1 MARKKKQVAEFRYY
15 QMPENRVLFALLGEK
30 WRQQYGRDID
40 YLHFHNYLEIGYC
53 YEGSGY
59 MTLGEKE
66 ISYHGGMFTVIP
78 KNYLHTTNSMPGKL
92 SSWEYLF
99 VDVEKLLEKMVVG
112 TPGCAE
118 QMARRINSRAI
129 FAESSKYPHLADLI
143 KAIMNI
149 IRSGEMYCQQE
160 AEGLMLAFLTEVARR
175 NGENSETY
183 SQNARTGMKLK
194 SDNLFLRIIDY
205 ISEHYGEALKISDI
219 AKWAHIS
226 ETQFR
231 RMFSS
236 YMNMSPLE
244 YINVVRIQA
253 ACEYLKKTDEPVA
266 MIAAKCGFTVSST
279 FNRNF
284 RHITGVSPAEWRKRP
299 ENYEQQI
306 LRFQIHS
313 EEGW

>member
-1 MARKKKQVAEFRYY
+1 MRKKKKQVAEFRYY
-15 QMPENRVLFALLGEK
+15 QMPENRAMFALLGEK

-53 YEGSGY
+53 YEGRGN
-59 MTLGEKE
+59 MMLGEQE
-66 ISYHGGMFTVIP
+66 VSYHGGIFTVIP
-78 KNYLHTTNSMPGKL
+78 KNYLHTTISFPGEL

-99 VDVEKLLEKMVVG
+99 VDVEKILQKTVSG
-112 TPGCAE
+112 TPGDVE
-118 QMARRINSRAI
+118 QMARRINSRAV
-129 FAESSKYPHLADLI
+129 FAESSRYPRLAGMIRD
-143 KAIMNI
+143 IMDV
-149 IRSGEMYCQQE
+149 IRRGEAFCQEE
-160 AEGLMLAFLTEVARR
+160 AEGLMLAVLTEVARR
-175 NGENSETY
+175 NGECGGEYSENT
-183 SQNARTGMKLK
+183 RGGVKLK
-194 SDNLFLRIIDY
+194 SDNLILRIIDY
-205 ISEHYGEALKISDI
+205 IGEHYGEALKVSDI

-231 RMFSS
+231 RIFSS

-244 YINVVRIQA
+244 YINLVRIRA

-266 MIAAKCGFTVSST
+266 MIAAKCGFSVGST

-284 RHITGVSPAEWRKRP
+284 RHVMGVTPAEWRKRP

-306 LRFQIHS
+306 LKFQIHS

>member
-1 MARKKKQVAEFRYY
+1 
-15 QMPENRVLFALLGEK
+15 MPENRAMFALLGEK

-53 YEGSGY
+53 YEGSGN
-59 MTLGEKE
+59 MILGEQE
-66 ISYHGGMFTVIP
+66 VSYHGGIFTVIP
-78 KNYLHTTNSMPGKL
+78 KNYLHTTNSSPGEL
-92 SSWEYLF
+92 SGWEYLF
-99 VDVEKLLEKMVVG
+99 VDVEKILEKTVSG

-118 QMARRINSRAI
+118 QMTRRINSRAV
-129 FAESSKYPHLADLI
+129 FAESKKYPHLAGMI
-143 KAIMNI
+143 REIMDV
-149 IRSGEMYCQQE
+149 IRGGEIFCQEE
-160 AEGLMLAFLTEVARR
+160 AEGLMLALTEVARR
-175 NGENSETY
+175 NGENGDQYSEST
-183 SQNARTGMKLK
+183 RGGIKLK
-194 SDNLFLRIIDY
+194 SDNLILRIIDY
-205 ISEHYGEALKISDI
+205 IGEHYSEALKVSDI

-231 RMFSS
+231 RIFSS

-244 YINVVRIQA
+244 YINLVRIQA

-266 MIAAKCGFTVSST
+266 MIAAKCGFSVSST

-284 RHITGVSPAEWRKRP
+284 RHVMGVTPAEWRKRP

-306 LRFQIHS
+306 LKFQIHS

>member
-1 MARKKKQVAEFRYY
+1 MRKRKKQVAEFRYY

-53 YEGSGY
+53 YEGSGS
-59 MTLGEKE
+59 MTLGERDV
-66 ISYHGGMFTVIP
+66 SYHGGMFTVIP
-78 KNYLHTTNSMPGKL
+78 RNYLHTTNSTPGRL

-99 VDVEKLLEKMVVG
+99 VDVEKLLEKTVAG
-112 TPGCAE
+112 TPGRLE

-129 FAESSKYPHLADLI
+129 FTESSRYPEVASLI
-143 KAIMNI
+143 RRIMNV
-149 IRSGEMYCQQE
+149 IREGGMFCQEE
-160 AEGLMLAFLTEVARR
+160 AEGLTLAVLTEVARR
-175 NGENSETY
+175 NGDEDEENIENT
-183 SQNARTGMKLK
+183 RGGVKLK
-194 SDNLFLRIIDY
+194 SDNLIFRIIDY
-205 ISEHYGEALKISDI
+205 ISEHYSEPIKVSDI
-219 AKWAHIS
+219 ARWAHIS

-231 RMFSS
+231 RVFSS

-244 YINVVRIQA
+244 YINQVRIQA

-266 MIAAKCGFTVSST
+266 MIASKCGFSVSST

-284 RHITGVSPAEWRKRP
+284 RHVMGVTPAEWRKRP

-306 LRFQIHS
+306 LKFQIHS